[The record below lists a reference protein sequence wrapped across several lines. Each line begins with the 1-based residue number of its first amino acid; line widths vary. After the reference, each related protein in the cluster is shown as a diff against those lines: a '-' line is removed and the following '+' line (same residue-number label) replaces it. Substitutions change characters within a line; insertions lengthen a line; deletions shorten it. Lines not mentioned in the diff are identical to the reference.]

1 MTASRSG
8 PSQVLVLR
16 GQAGV
21 GKTALLRYVLGKA
34 SGQQI
39 AQASGIQSEM
49 ELAFA
54 GLQQFCAPLTK
65 YSGRYPTRSVK
76 HSPSRSGPVAAPA

>member
-1 MTASRSG
+1 MRDTSAESRLCGRTQECAALDHLMTASRSG

-34 SGQQI
+34 SGHW
-39 AQASGIQSEM
+39 A
-49 ELAFA
+49 
-54 GLQQFCAPLTK
+54 
-65 YSGRYPTRSVK
+65 
-76 HSPSRSGPVAAPA
+76 